1 MHVQSDSP
9 QRRTER
15 ADRARRILVV
25 DDDPGI
31 RALCAAVLGAEGY
44 EVTEAADGREG
55 LTRALSDEP
64 DLVLLDVN
72 MPILDGYQLA
82 AALRESERTRHLPVV
97 FVTAEPE
104 PEVVGHAA
112 HVGALGYFS
121 KPFEPSALAELVRRL
136 LAQLDPAS
144 S

>member
-9 QRRTER
+9 QRRALP
-15 ADRARRILVV
+15 ADRRRRILVV

-82 AALRESERTRHLPVV
+82 AALREGERTRHLPVV
-97 FVTAEPE
+97 FVTGEPE
-104 PEVVGHAA
+104 PEVEGHAYA
-112 HVGALGYFS
+112 VGALGFFA

-136 LAQLDPAS
+136 FSNSGPATA
-144 S
+144 